1 MPFRA
6 DGPYSTLRRT
16 ITAGPFPGMSEAASR
31 SGGGVLY
38 IYRQLWEQACGK
50 RHMLVGSMLLL
61 VAAQCI
67 LLGVPYVAGRAIDT
81 LQSRGGAGLAEAGM
95 WLALV
100 LVLTAGSWM
109 LHGPGRVLERNVA
122 LTVRRR
128 IAAALTQRLLVLP
141 LSWHEAN
148 HSASTAH
155 RIQQSS
161 NALCAFAQSQFI
173 YLNSAVK
180 LIGPVIALWWLE
192 PTVGIVAVSGF
203 IVICLSVIGFDRAMI
218 QLAHDENAAERRF
231 SSALIDSLGNSTT
244 LFALR
249 QARGVT
255 ALLGRRLEAVFEPL
269 KRAILLNEAKWCT
282 VDIASKALSCTL
294 VALFAWL
301 AVRHA
306 QPGGS
311 KTVMLGSLYMV
322 WEYAQQAGGVI
333 SAVAAH
339 FQTFARQNADYSSA
353 DTIRNAVV
361 GPIEPPATTK
371 LATLDPWEHCELR
384 EIVFRHDAARSA
396 APALDHV
403 SLSLQRGKRYALI
416 GSSGSGKSTL
426 LRVLAG
432 LYEAERIVV
441 DQDHGPAIVSTL
453 AASRFLRA
461 TTTLIPQDAEVYE
474 GTLAENLGLCESVQG
489 PPSSDAFVRAL
500 ELSCASDFLNGA
512 DALNASVAERGAN
525 WSGGQRA
532 RVALAR
538 GILAARGSTL
548 VLLDEPTASLDPN
561 TEARVYGN
569 LFAAFADTCVIS
581 SVHRLN
587 LLERF
592 DEVLV
597 MHNGRL
603 VAQGPAAVLA
613 ATSPDFRQLLA
624 AYKKAEEQVAQVV

>member
-1 MPFRA
+1 MA
-6 DGPYSTLRRT
+6 AITLAAT
-16 ITAGPFPGMSEAASR
+16 YPMSEIPPR
-31 SGGGVLY
+31 SGSGVLY
-38 IYRQLWEQACGK
+38 LYRQLWEQAYGQ
-50 RHMLVGSMLLL
+50 RRMLIGSMALL

-67 LLGVPYVAGRAIDT
+67 LLGVPYVAGRAINT
-81 LQSRGGAGLAEAGM
+81 LQARGGAGLADAGL

-100 LVLTAGSWM
+100 LGLTAGSWL
-109 LHGPGRVLERNVA
+109 LHGPGRILERNVA

-128 IAAALTQRLLVLP
+128 IASALTDRLLVLP

-155 RIQQSS
+155 RVQQSS

-173 YLNSAVK
+173 YLNSVVK

-192 PTVGIVAVSGF
+192 PTVGMVAVVGF
-203 IVICLSVIGFDRAMI
+203 VVICVSVLGFDRAMI
-218 QLAHDENAAERRF
+218 KLAHRENDAERRF

-249 QARGVT
+249 QSRGVQ
-255 ALLGRRLEAVFEPL
+255 ALVQRRLEAVFEPL
-269 KRAILLNEAKWCT
+269 KRAIVLNEAKWCT
-282 VDIASKALSCTL
+282 VDIASKTLSCSL
-294 VALFAWL
+294 VALFSWL

-306 QPGGS
+306 GAVEH
-311 KTVMLGSLYMV
+311 KTLMLGSLYMV

-339 FQTFARQNADYSSA
+339 FQTFARQQADYSSA
-353 DTIRNAVV
+353 DTIRNAVP
-361 GPIEPPATTK
+361 GPIEPPASTVG
-371 LATLDPWEHCELR
+371 LIMGADWQQCEVR
-384 EIVFRHDAARSA
+384 EIVFRHDAARTT

-403 SLSLQRGKRYALI
+403 CVSLQRGRRYALI
-416 GSSGSGKSTL
+416 GGSGSGKSTL

-441 DQDHGPAIVSTL
+441 DQNDGPAIVSTL
-453 AASRFLRA
+453 EASRFLRA

-474 GTLAENLGLCESVQG
+474 GTLAENLGLCESVNG
-489 PPSSDAFVRAL
+489 PPSSAEYGKAL
-500 ELSCASDFLNGA
+500 ELSCASDFV
-512 DALNASVAERGAN
+512 DSVTDLNATVAERGAN

-538 GILAARGSTL
+538 GILAARGSSL

-561 TEARVYGN
+561 TEARVYDN
-569 LFAAFADTCVIS
+569 LFATFSDACVIS

-603 VAQGPAAVLA
+603 VAQGPAGVLA
-613 ATSPDFRQLLA
+613 ATSPDFRQLLLTYRKA
-624 AYKKAEEQVAQVV
+624 AEMAVAAPAVA